1 APSVTP
7 TTFAGNAQHTGI
19 YDVAAQDLN
28 VIKWQHSI
36 DNNAGALAHYGM
48 ALISAA
54 NTVFAPVKTTNNS
67 FQIDA
72 LNAGDGSAK
81 YASLTTDYILPMYN
95 WIPVYQPV
103 IATGSFPNS

>member
-1 APSVTP
+1 MMRTPPRVRRSSNKSAKLSAFFRPFLERLEDRTVPSVTP

-36 DNNAGALAHYGM
+36 DNNAGAFAHYGM

-54 NTVFAPVKTTNNS
+54 NTVFAPVKTSTNG
-67 FQIDA
+67 FQI
-72 LNAGDGSAK
+72 
-81 YASLTTDYILPMYN
+81 
-95 WIPVYQPV
+95 
-103 IATGSFPNS
+103 